1 MQAFNFGE
9 RLLITEQQWRKCL
22 TRQCGLEAIN
32 AESSETGKVCIL
44 EQGKA
49 ASFSHP
55 EGIKVKQDTDGPFGL
70 CFIMD

>member
-1 MQAFNFGE
+1 MQTFNFGE
-9 RLLITEQQWRKCL
+9 RLLITEQQSRKCL

-32 AESSETGKVCIL
+32 AGSSETGKVCIL

-55 EGIKVKQDTDGPFGL
+55 EGSKEKQDTDGPFGL